1 MIFLCDSQSHQMSYF
16 VTWLKYDFLDHAY
29 ILLVGRHVYS
39 VAKFR
44 GGFSENNLANFAK
57 LTCTI
62 KLRLCANTVLG
73 RLYYLCTTWQIWR
86 LEKFSSTL
94 QIFTQ
99 LVILSMEIEKQIAFD
114 NNNVASFRKKWVLSN
129 NAPQKNNL
137 IQSMK

>member
-1 MIFLCDSQSHQMSYF
+1 MSYF
-16 VTWLKYDFLDHAY
+16 VTCLKYDFLEQVH

-57 LTCTI
+57 LTCTF
-62 KLRLCANTVLG
+62 KLRLCANAILG
-73 RLYYLCTTWQIWR
+73 CLYYLCTTWWLW

>member
-1 MIFLCDSQSHQMSYF
+1 MSYF
-16 VTWLKYDFLDHAY
+16 VTCLKYDFLEHVH

-39 VAKFR
+39 MAKFR

-57 LTCTI
+57 LTYTI
-62 KLRLCANTVLG
+62 KLRLCANAILG
-73 RLYYLCTTWQIWR
+73 CLYYLCTTWWLW

>member
-1 MIFLCDSQSHQMSYF
+1 MNYM
-16 VTWLKYDFLDHAY
+16 
-29 ILLVGRHVYS
+29 
-39 VAKFR
+39 VA
-44 GGFSENNLANFAK
+44 
-57 LTCTI
+57 
-62 KLRLCANTVLG
+62 
-73 RLYYLCTTWQIWR
+73 W

>member
-1 MIFLCDSQSHQMSYF
+1 MSYF
-16 VTWLKYDFLDHAY
+16 VTCLKYDFLEHVH

-57 LTCTI
+57 LTYTI
-62 KLRLCANTVLG
+62 KLRLCANAILG
-73 RLYYLCTTWQIWR
+73 CLYYLCTTWWLW
-86 LEKFSSTL
+86 LENFSSTL

-114 NNNVASFRKKWVLSN
+114 NNNVASFRKKWILSN
-129 NAPQKNNL
+129 NAPQENNL